1 LWDAAVLLVSRA
13 RLRLAQGRAEEATRD
28 ALDAGRVLAPYATRG
43 VHVAPALIPWRS
55 TAATAL
61 AAQERLEEARELAA
75 EEVEL
80 ARRLG
85 ARRAIGVALQAMSL
99 AETGKRRLHAA
110 YESVSVLEASPAR
123 MEHARAM
130 CALGTALRHARR
142 RVEARGPLREALD
155 LALRCGG
162 LSVASRARD
171 ELVLAGARPRRDRI
185 SGRDALTAAELRVAR
200 LASEGKTNREIAESL
215 FLTMR
220 TVETHLTRT
229 YGKLDVTSR
238 GELLHKL
245 QS

>member
-1 LWDAAVLLVSRA
+1 
-13 RLRLAQGRAEEATRD
+13 
-28 ALDAGRVLAPYATRG
+28 
-43 VHVAPALIPWRS
+43 
-55 TAATAL
+55 
-61 AAQERLEEARELAA
+61 
-75 EEVEL
+75 
-80 ARRLG
+80 
-85 ARRAIGVALQAMSL
+85 
-99 AETGKRRLHAA
+99 
-110 YESVSVLEASPAR
+110 
-123 MEHARAM
+123 
-130 CALGTALRHARR
+130 
-142 RVEARGPLREALD
+142 VEARGPLREALD